1 MALSP
6 AQKMLRKAKMGNFWR
21 DLVIIA
27 LGIFITLLLVRMGAL
42 GKFLTAT
49 QELAY
54 IGSFI
59 AGIFFTSVFTLAP
72 ASIAL
77 AVISHSTPPTVVA
90 FWGALG
96 AMLGDLFLFL
106 FIRDVF
112 SEDIEGI
119 VSVRKFKKLLSKSHF
134 AFLKLIT
141 PVIGAL
147 IIASPL
153 PDELGIALLGI
164 SEMRTVY
171 LLPIAFI
178 MNYIGILGVAL
189 IAAHM

>member
-1 MALSP
+1 MSLTPSQRA
-6 AQKMLRKAKMGNFWR
+6 LRKAKMGNFWR
-21 DLVIIA
+21 DMVIIV
-27 LGIFITLLLVRMGAL
+27 LGVMITLLLVRMGAL
-42 GKFLTAT
+42 GKILTGT
-49 QELAY
+49 QEVAY

-77 AVISHSTPPTVVA
+77 AVLSHTTPPTVVA

-112 SEDIEGI
+112 AEDIEGFI
-119 VSVRKFKKLLSKSHF
+119 SVKKFKKLLTKSHF
-134 AFLKLIT
+134 ALLKLIT
-141 PVIGAL
+141 PVLGAL

-153 PDELGIALLGI
+153 PDELGIALLGL
-164 SEMRTVY
+164 SEIRTIY
-171 LLPIAFI
+171 LMPIAFI
-178 MNYIGILGVAL
+178 MNYLGILTVAMV
-189 IAAHM
+189 AAHV